1 MLLEQ
6 LCDWSESTH
15 IRSPLSLSLSPLTGL
30 DPSTVSLSSVGIFNP
45 SLTFLTMADSMQTEE
60 QESPEVAEPQEQDET
75 PKPEAQFNGVL
86 VLTLLDK
93 VMGMVDKIQTSQ
105 QQLEQRHLEMEN
117 AVFNIQNE
125 LSKLTKSQANT
136 SNSVDKMLEK
146 IRKVNVNVKTIKH
159 NMEKQ
164 GAQIKKLETNEATLL
179 KRNNFKVMIYQD
191 ETPMPAKLSLSK
203 SVKEHMKAPEE
214 TAEGKELETNENH
227 PEGETIS
234 LSSDEEVE
242 LEVIEEETTA
252 VRLKRSSM
260 KRMDDFK
267 KAFSK
272 VSVEKARQ
280 QTRENLQK
288 TRLRTKESM
297 EKTRQV
303 TRENL
308 QKTKHTFEKKINK
321 LGNKIVTQERREK
334 MKDSRARLK
343 KSFTPDHQKTARCR
357 TTVYKIPPFTFWV
370 KKMRD
375 GDVVVQEVEMMEGQG
390 EDHMIEDEDNT
401 ELLIEEIPEESL
413 EEDRD
418 SEETELL
425 LLQKRGI
432 E

>member
-1 MLLEQ
+1 
-6 LCDWSESTH
+6 
-15 IRSPLSLSLSPLTGL
+15 
-30 DPSTVSLSSVGIFNP
+30 
-45 SLTFLTMADSMQTEE
+45 MADSMQTEE
-60 QESPEVAEPQEQDET
+60 QESPEVPEPQEQDET
-75 PKPEAQFNGVL
+75 TPKQEPQFNGVL
-86 VLTLLDK
+86 VLSLLDK

-105 QQLEQRHLEMEN
+105 QQLEQRHLEMET
-117 AVFNIQNE
+117 AVYHIQNE
-125 LSKLTKSQANT
+125 LSKLTKSHANA

-146 IRKVNVNVKTIKH
+146 IRKVNVNVKTIKYS
-159 NMEKQ
+159 MEKQ
-164 GAQIKKLETNEATLL
+164 GAQIKKLEANEATLL

-191 ETPMPAKLSLSK
+191 ETPMPARLSLSK
-203 SVKEHMKAPEE
+203 SVKEHMKAPEGSE
-214 TAEGKELETNENH
+214 EGRELAINENH
-227 PEGETIS
+227 PEGEAIS

-252 VRLKRSSM
+252 VRLKKSSM
-260 KRMDDFK
+260 KRVDEFK

-272 VSVEKARQ
+272 ESVEKAKQR
-280 QTRENLQK
+280 TRDNLLK
-288 TRLRTKESM
+288 TKMKTKQNM
-297 EKTRQV
+297 ERTRQA

-308 QKTKHTFEKKINK
+308 QKTKHNFEKKMNK

-334 MKDSRARLK
+334 LRDSRARLK

-357 TTVYKIPPFTFWV
+357 TTVYRIPPFTFWV

-390 EDHMIEDEDNT
+390 EEHMTENEDNT

-425 LLQKRGI
+425 LLQKRGV

>member
-1 MLLEQ
+1 
-6 LCDWSESTH
+6 
-15 IRSPLSLSLSPLTGL
+15 
-30 DPSTVSLSSVGIFNP
+30 
-45 SLTFLTMADSMQTEE
+45 MADSMQTEE
-60 QESPEVAEPQEQDET
+60 QESPEVPEAQEQDES
-75 PKPEAQFNGVL
+75 PKQEPQFNGVL

-125 LSKLTKSQANT
+125 LSKLTKSHATT

-191 ETPMPAKLSLSK
+191 DTPIPAKLSLSR

-214 TAEGKELETNENH
+214 SAEGRELVTNENH

-260 KRMDDFK
+260 RRMDDFK

-272 VSVEKARQ
+272 ETVEKAKQR
-280 QTRENLQK
+280 TRENLQK
-288 TRLRTKESM
+288 TRLRTRENM
-297 EKTRQV
+297 EKTRQA

-321 LGNKIVTQERREK
+321 LGNKIVTQERRDK
-334 MKDSRARLK
+334 MKDSRAKLK
-343 KSFTPDHQKTARCR
+343 KSFTPGHQKTARCR
-357 TTVYKIPPFTFWV
+357 TTVYRIPPFTFWV

-390 EDHMIEDEDNT
+390 EDHMTENEDNT
-401 ELLIEEIPEESL
+401 DLLIEEIPEESL